1 MKIEAGKTKDVQ
13 LTVQLKD
20 LAVRAAQDA
29 QDVQDAQGETELKT
43 AGFTPENID
52 ETWGNHRT
60 YP

>member
-29 QDVQDAQGETELKT
+29 QDAQGETELKT